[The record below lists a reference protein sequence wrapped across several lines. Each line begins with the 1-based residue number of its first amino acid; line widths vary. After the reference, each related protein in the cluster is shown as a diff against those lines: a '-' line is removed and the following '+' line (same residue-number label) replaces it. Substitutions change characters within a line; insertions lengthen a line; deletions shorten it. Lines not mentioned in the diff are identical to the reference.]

1 MRKHENV
8 CWCTQRP
15 TSKEAEQTIVKAME
29 RTIVEATEGGD
40 CEGDRADDCGDNS
53 NKTIEMNLNL

>member
-1 MRKHENV
+1 M
-8 CWCTQRP
+8 QRP
-15 TSKEAEQTIVKAME
+15 TSKEAEQTIVKAIE
-29 RTIVEATEGGD
+29 RTIVEVTEGGD